1 MNKFSWYEA
10 KSVEDALEQV
20 TSTVSEELYQHT
32 NKASVFKSG
41 GIDVFDWVKEGL
53 LQPEKIIN
61 IRNIP
66 GLDKIN
72 FDKKKGLSIGSNV
85 TLAEIASNP
94 EIKNNYLA
102 LHQAVNHAATPQLR
116 NVSTLGGNIAQRNRC
131 WYFRSADHDC
141 FRKGGDRCF
150 ARHSENGENENHAI
164 IDNGSCVS
172 VHASSIAT
180 ALMAFNATVVIVNS
194 EGEKKNVN
202 MDDFFVTASK
212 DLAMEN
218 ILQAKELITEIILP
232 TPAKNTKSA
241 YIKQVARE
249 SYDWSL
255 GDVAV
260 VFEVSGNNTCRSA
273 SIVLGA
279 AAPVPYRSIE
289 AQQAIEDKII
299 NTENATAAA
308 KAAMGK
314 ARPLAKNGYKV
325 PLFVATVK
333 QAILEIS

>member
-10 KSVEDALEQV
+10 KSLEDALQQV
-20 TSTVSEELYQHT
+20 NSTVSEQLYEHSD
-32 NKASVFKSG
+32 NASVFKSG
-41 GIDVFDWVKEGL
+41 GVDVFDLVKEGL
-53 LQPEKIIN
+53 LKPEKIIN

-66 GLDKIN
+66 GLDKIGY
-72 FDKKKGLSIGSNV
+72 DPKKGLSIGSNV
-85 TLAEIASNP
+85 TLAEMASNP
-94 EIKNNYLA
+94 DIKTNYLA

-116 NVSTLGGNIAQRNRC
+116 NMSTLGGNIAQRNRC
-131 WYFRSADHDC
+131 WYFRSADHEC

-150 ARHSENGENENHAI
+150 ARHSDTGENENHAI

-180 ALMAFNATVVIVNS
+180 ALMAFNASVVIVNE
-194 EGEKKNVN
+194 EGEKKEVH
-202 MDDFFVTASK
+202 MDDFFVTAGK
-212 DLAMEN
+212 DIAKEN
-218 ILQAKELITEIILP
+218 ILQTKEIITEIILP
-232 TPAKNTKSA
+232 APSKNTKSA

-260 VFEVSGNNTCRSA
+260 VLEVSGDTCRTA

-279 AAPVPYRSIE
+279 AAPVPYRSLE
-289 AQQAIEDKII
+289 AQQAIEKKTV
-299 NTENATAAA
+299 NRENALAAA
-308 KAAMGK
+308 EAAISK
-314 ARPLAKNGYKV
+314 ARPLTKNGYKV
-325 PLFVATVK
+325 PLFITTIK

>member
-10 KSVEDALEQV
+10 KSLEDALQQV
-20 TSTVSEELYQHT
+20 NSTVSEQLYEHSD
-32 NKASVFKSG
+32 KASVFKSG
-41 GIDVFDWVKEGL
+41 GVDVFDLVKEGL
-53 LQPEKIIN
+53 LKPQKIIN

-66 GLDKIN
+66 GLDKI
-72 FDKKKGLSIGSNV
+72 DYDPKKGLSIGSNV
-85 TLAEIASNP
+85 TLAEMASNP
-94 EIKNNYLA
+94 DIKMHYLA

-116 NVSTLGGNIAQRNRC
+116 NMSTLGGNIAQRNRC
-131 WYFRSADHDC
+131 WYFRSADHEC

-150 ARHSENGENENHAI
+150 ARHSETGENENHAI

-180 ALMAFNATVVIVNS
+180 ALMAFNASVVVVNE
-194 EGEKKNVN
+194 EGEKKEVH
-202 MDDFFVTASK
+202 MDDFFVTAGT
-212 DLAMEN
+212 DIAMEN
-218 ILQAKELITEIILP
+218 ILQAKEIITEITLP
-232 TPAKNTKSA
+232 APSKNTKSA

-260 VFEVSGNNTCRSA
+260 VLEVSGDTCRAA

-279 AAPVPYRSIE
+279 AAPVPYRSME
-289 AQQAIEDKII
+289 AQRAIEKKTI
-299 NTENATAAA
+299 NGENALAAA
-308 KAAMGK
+308 EAAMSK

-325 PLFVATVK
+325 PLFITTIK

>member
-10 KSVEDALEQV
+10 KSVEDALQQV
-20 TSTVSEELYQHT
+20 NSTVSEQLYEHSD
-32 NKASVFKSG
+32 KASVFKSG
-41 GIDVFDWVKEGL
+41 GVDVFDLVKEGL
-53 LQPEKIIN
+53 LKPQKIIN

-66 GLDKIN
+66 GLDKIG
-72 FDKKKGLSIGSNV
+72 FDPKKGLSIGSNV

-94 EIKNNYLA
+94 DIKTHYLA

-116 NVSTLGGNIAQRNRC
+116 NMSTLGGNIAQRNRC

-141 FRKGGDRCF
+141 YRKGGDRCF
-150 ARHSENGENENHAI
+150 ARHSETGENENHAI

-180 ALMAFNATVVIVNS
+180 ALMAFNASVIIVNE
-194 EGEKKNVN
+194 EGEKKEVH
-202 MDDFFVTASK
+202 MDDFFVTAGK
-212 DLAMEN
+212 DIAMEN
-218 ILQAKELITEIILP
+218 VLKAKEIITEISLP
-232 TPAKNTKSA
+232 APSKNTKSA

-260 VFEVSGNNTCRSA
+260 VLEVSGDTCRSA

-279 AAPVPYRSIE
+279 AAPVPYRSME
-289 AQQAIEDKII
+289 AQQAIEKKTI
-299 NTENATAAA
+299 NGENALVAAE
-308 KAAMGK
+308 AAMSK
-314 ARPLAKNGYKV
+314 ARPLSKNGYKI
-325 PLFVATVK
+325 PLFITTIK

>member
-10 KSVEDALEQV
+10 KSVEDALQQV
-20 TSTVSEELYQHT
+20 NSTVSEQLYEHSD
-32 NKASVFKSG
+32 KASVFKSG
-41 GIDVFDWVKEGL
+41 GVDVFDLVKEGL
-53 LQPEKIIN
+53 LKPQKIIN

-66 GLDKIN
+66 GLDKIGY
-72 FDKKKGLSIGSNV
+72 DPKKGLSIGSNV

-94 EIKNNYLA
+94 DVKTHYLA

-116 NVSTLGGNIAQRNRC
+116 NMSTLGGNIAQRNRC
-131 WYFRSADHDC
+131 WYFRSVDHDC

-150 ARHSENGENENHAI
+150 ARHSETGENENHAI

-180 ALMAFNATVVIVNS
+180 ALMAFNASVVIVNE
-194 EGEKKNVN
+194 EGEKKEVH
-202 MDDFFVTASK
+202 MDDFFVPAGT
-212 DLAMEN
+212 DIAMEN
-218 ILQAKELITEIILP
+218 VLQAKEIITEITLP
-232 TPAKNTKSA
+232 APAKNTKSA

-260 VFEVSGNNTCRSA
+260 VLEVSGDTCRSA

-279 AAPVPYRSIE
+279 AAPVPYRSME
-289 AQQAIEDKII
+289 AQQAIEKKTI
-299 NTENATAAA
+299 NGENALAAA
-308 KAAMGK
+308 EAAMSK
-314 ARPLAKNGYKV
+314 ARPLTKNGYKV
-325 PLFVATVK
+325 PLFITTIK

>member
-10 KSVEDALEQV
+10 KSIEDALEQV
-20 TSTVSEELYQHT
+20 NSTVSEELYGQT
-32 NKASVFKSG
+32 DKASIFKSG

-53 LQPEKIIN
+53 LKPVQIIN

-66 GLDKIN
+66 GLDNISY
-72 FDKKKGLSIGSNV
+72 DKKAGLHIGCNV
-85 TLAEIASNP
+85 TLAEMASN
-94 EIKNNYLA
+94 EFIKTNYLA

-116 NVSTLGGNIAQRNRC
+116 NMSTLGGNIVQRNRC

-141 FRKGGDRCF
+141 YRKGGDRCF
-150 ARHSENGENENHAI
+150 ARHSETGENENHAI

-172 VHASSIAT
+172 VHASSIST
-180 ALMAFNATVVIVNS
+180 ALMAFNASVVIINE
-194 EGEKKNVN
+194 EGKTKEVS
-202 MDDFFVTASK
+202 MDKFFVSAG
-212 DLAMEN
+212 DDIAMET
-218 ILQAKELITEIILP
+218 ILGAKELIKEIILP
-232 TPAKNTKSA
+232 APKKNTKSA

-260 VFEVSGNNTCRSA
+260 VFEVSNDTCKSA

-279 AAPVPYRSIE
+279 AAPIPYRSVE
-289 AQQAIEDKII
+289 AQEAIENKTI
-299 NTENATAAA
+299 NSVNALAAA
-308 KAAMGK
+308 EAAMSK
-314 ARPLAKNGYKV
+314 ARPLSKNGYKV
-325 PLFVATVK
+325 PLFISAIK

>member
-10 KSVEDALEQV
+10 KSVEEALQQV
-20 TSTVSEELYQHT
+20 NSTVSEQLYEHSD
-32 NKASVFKSG
+32 NASVFKSG

-53 LQPEKIIN
+53 LKPQKIIN

-66 GLDKIN
+66 GLDKIG
-72 FDKKKGLSIGSNV
+72 FDPKKGLSIGSNV

-94 EIKNNYLA
+94 DIKTHYLA

-116 NVSTLGGNIAQRNRC
+116 NMSTLGGNISQRNRC

-141 FRKGGDRCF
+141 YRKGGDRCF
-150 ARHSENGENENHAI
+150 ARHSETGENENHAI

-180 ALMAFNATVVIVNS
+180 ALMAFNASVIIVNE
-194 EGEKKNVN
+194 EGEKKEVH
-202 MDDFFVTASK
+202 MDDFFVTAGK
-212 DLAMEN
+212 DIAMEN
-218 ILQAKELITEIILP
+218 VLKAKEIITEISLP
-232 TPAKNTKSA
+232 APSKNTKSA

-260 VFEVSGNNTCRSA
+260 VLEVSGDTCRSA

-279 AAPVPYRSIE
+279 AAPVPYRSME
-289 AQQAIEDKII
+289 AQQAIEKKTI
-299 NTENATAAA
+299 NGENALVAAE
-308 KAAMGK
+308 AAMSK
-314 ARPLAKNGYKV
+314 ARPLSKNGYKI
-325 PLFVATVK
+325 PLFITTIK

>member
-10 KSVEDALEQV
+10 KSIEDALQQV
-20 TSTVSEELYQHT
+20 NSTVSEELYQHT
-32 NKASVFKSG
+32 NKATVFKSG

-53 LQPEKIIN
+53 LTPQKIIN

-66 GLDKIN
+66 GLDNISYDRKE
-72 FDKKKGLSIGSNV
+72 GLSIGSNV
-85 TLAEIASNP
+85 TLAEIASNL
-94 EIKNNYLA
+94 EIKNQYLA

-116 NVSTLGGNIAQRNRC
+116 NMSTLGGNIAQHNRC
-131 WYFRSADHDC
+131 WYFRSADHEC

-150 ARHSENGENENHAI
+150 ARHSQTGENENHAI

-180 ALMAFNATVVIVNS
+180 ALMAFNASVVIVNS
-194 EGEKKNVN
+194 EGEKKKVR
-202 MDDFFVTASK
+202 MDDFFVSVGE
-212 DLAMEN
+212 DISMEN
-218 ILQAKELITEIILP
+218 VLQAKEIITEIILP
-232 TPAKNTKSA
+232 APTKNTRSA

-255 GDVAV
+255 ADVAV
-260 VFEVSGNNTCRSA
+260 VMEVSGNSCRSA

-289 AQQAIEDKII
+289 AQQAIENKII
-299 NTENATAAA
+299 NSENAMAAA
-308 KAAMGK
+308 EAAMAK

-325 PLFVATVK
+325 PLFVSTIK
-333 QAILEIS
+333 QTILEIS

>member
-10 KSVEDALEQV
+10 KSVEDALQQV
-20 TSTVSEELYQHT
+20 NSTVSEQLYEHSD
-32 NKASVFKSG
+32 NASVFKSG
-41 GIDVFDWVKEGL
+41 GVDVFDLVKEGL
-53 LQPEKIIN
+53 LKPQKIIN

-66 GLDKIN
+66 GLDKIGY
-72 FDKKKGLSIGSNV
+72 DPKKGLSIGSNV
-85 TLAEIASNP
+85 TLAEIASNQD
-94 EIKNNYLA
+94 IKTHYLA

-116 NVSTLGGNIAQRNRC
+116 NMSTLGGNIAQRNRC

-150 ARHSENGENENHAI
+150 ARHSETGENENHAI

-172 VHASSIAT
+172 IHASSIAT
-180 ALMAFNATVVIVNS
+180 ALMAFNASVIIVND
-194 EGEKKNVN
+194 EGEKKEVR
-202 MDDFFVTASK
+202 MDDFFVTAGT
-212 DLAMEN
+212 DIAMEN
-218 ILQAKELITEIILP
+218 VLQAKEIITEIILP
-232 TPAKNTKSA
+232 APSKNTKSA

-260 VFEVSGNNTCRSA
+260 VLEVSGNTCRTA

-289 AQQAIEDKII
+289 AQQAIKKKTI
-299 NTENATAAA
+299 NNENALAAA
-308 KAAMGK
+308 EAAMSK

-325 PLFVATVK
+325 PLFITTIK

>member
-10 KSVEDALEQV
+10 KSVEDALQQV
-20 TSTVSEELYQHT
+20 NSTVSKELYQAT
-32 NKASVFKSG
+32 NKAAVFKSG

-53 LQPEKIIN
+53 LQPKKVIN

-72 FDKKKGLSIGSNV
+72 FDSKKGLRIGSNV
-85 TLAEIASNP
+85 TLAELASNP
-94 EIKNNYLA
+94 EIKTNYLA

-131 WYFRSADHDC
+131 WYFRSAEHEC
-141 FRKGGDRCF
+141 LRKGGYLCY
-150 ARHSENGENENHAI
+150 AHHPENGENENHAI

-172 VHASSIAT
+172 VHASSIST
-180 ALMAFNATVVIVNS
+180 ALMAHNATVVIADS
-194 EGEKKNVN
+194 EGKKKEVS
-202 MDDFFVTASK
+202 MDDFFVSTSK
-212 DLAMEN
+212 DVSKEN
-218 ILQAKELITEIILP
+218 ILEAKELITEIVLP
-232 TPAKNTKSA
+232 APTKNTKSA
-241 YIKQVARE
+241 YIKQVERE

-260 VFEVSGNNTCRSA
+260 VVEVSGNNTCRSA

-279 AAPVPYRSIE
+279 AAPVPYRSME
-289 AQQAIEDKII
+289 AQQAIEDKTI
-299 NTENATAAA
+299 NATNAAAAA
-308 KAAMGK
+308 KAAM
-314 ARPLAKNGYKV
+314 AIAQPLAKNSYKV
-325 PLFVATVK
+325 PLFEATIK

>member
-10 KSVEDALEQV
+10 KSVEDALQQV
-20 TSTVSEELYQHT
+20 NSTVSKELYQAT
-32 NKASVFKSG
+32 NKAAVFKSG

-53 LQPEKIIN
+53 LQPQKIVN

-66 GLDKIN
+66 GLDKISY
-72 FDKKKGLSIGSNV
+72 DKKDGLRIGSNV
-85 TLAEIASNP
+85 TLAELASNT
-94 EIKNNYLA
+94 EIKTHYLA

-116 NVSTLGGNIAQRNRC
+116 NISTLGGNIAQRNRC
-131 WYFRSADHDC
+131 WYFRSTDHDC

-172 VHASSIAT
+172 VHASSIST
-180 ALMAFNATVVIVNS
+180 ALMAFHANVVIING
-194 EGEKKNVN
+194 EGEKKTVN
-202 MDDFFVTASK
+202 MDDFFVTAAK
-212 DLAMEN
+212 DIAMEN
-218 ILQAKELITEIILP
+218 ILQAKEIITEISI
-232 TPAKNTKSA
+232 PAPSKNTKSA

-260 VFEVSGNNTCRSA
+260 VMEVSGNNTCHSA

-279 AAPVPYRSIE
+279 AAPVPYRSME
-289 AQQAIEDKII
+289 GQKAIEDRTI
-299 NTENATAAA
+299 NSENAAAAA
-308 KAAMGK
+308 KAAMAI

-325 PLFVATVK
+325 PLFEATIK

>member
-10 KSVEDALEQV
+10 TSIEDALQQV
-20 TSTVSEELYQHT
+20 NSTVSEELYQPT

-41 GIDVFDWVKEGL
+41 GIDMFDWIKEGL
-53 LQPEKIIN
+53 LKPQKIIN

-66 GLDKIN
+66 GLDIISYDPKR
-72 FDKKKGLSIGSNV
+72 GMSIGSNV
-85 TLAEIASNP
+85 TLADIASNP
-94 EIKNNYLA
+94 EVKDHYLA

-116 NVSTLGGNIAQRNRC
+116 NMSTLGGNIAQRNRC

-141 FRKGGDRCF
+141 FRKGGDRCS
-150 ARHSENGENENHAI
+150 ARQSETGENENHAI

-180 ALMAFNATVVIVNS
+180 ALMAFNASVVIINV
-194 EGEKKNVN
+194 EGEKKKVT
-202 MDDFFVTASK
+202 MDDFFVTAGK
-212 DLAMEN
+212 DIAMEN
-218 ILQAKELITEIILP
+218 ILQAKEIITEIILP
-232 TPAKNTKSA
+232 APTKNTKST

-260 VFEVSGNNTCRSA
+260 VFEVSGNTCRSA

-279 AAPVPYRSIE
+279 AAPVPYRSME
-289 AQQAIEDKII
+289 AQRAIENKTI
-299 NTENATAAA
+299 NSENALAAA
-308 KAAMGK
+308 EAAMK
-314 ARPLAKNGYKV
+314 IARPLAKNGYKV
-325 PLFVATVK
+325 PLFVSTIK

>member
-10 KSVEDALEQV
+10 KSVEEALQQV
-20 TSTVSEELYQHT
+20 NSTVSEQLYEHSD
-32 NKASVFKSG
+32 NASVFKSG
-41 GIDVFDWVKEGL
+41 GVDVFDLVKEGL
-53 LQPEKIIN
+53 LKPEKIIN

-66 GLDKIN
+66 GLDKIGY
-72 FDKKKGLSIGSNV
+72 DPKKGLSIGSNV
-85 TLAEIASNP
+85 TLAEIASNQ
-94 EIKNNYLA
+94 EIKTHYLA

-116 NVSTLGGNIAQRNRC
+116 NMSTLGGNIAQRNRC

-150 ARHSENGENENHAI
+150 ARHSETGENENHAI

-180 ALMAFNATVVIVNS
+180 ALMAFNASVVIVNE
-194 EGEKKNVN
+194 EGKKKEVN
-202 MDDFFVTASK
+202 MDDFFVTAGT
-212 DLAMEN
+212 DIAMEN
-218 ILQAKELITEIILP
+218 ILQAKEIITEIILP
-232 TPAKNTKSA
+232 APAKNTKSA

-260 VFEVSGNNTCRSA
+260 VLEVSGDTCRTA

-279 AAPVPYRSIE
+279 AAPVPYRSME
-289 AQQAIEDKII
+289 AQQAIEKKTV
-299 NTENATAAA
+299 NSENALAAA
-308 KAAMGK
+308 EAAMSK

-325 PLFVATVK
+325 PLFITTIK
-333 QAILEIS
+333 QAILDIS

>member
-20 TSTVSEELYQHT
+20 NSTLSDELYEPTQ
-32 NKASVFKSG
+32 KASVFKSG

-53 LQPEKIIN
+53 LKPQKIIN

-66 GLDKIN
+66 GLDQISYDRKE
-72 FDKKKGLSIGSNV
+72 GLHIGSNV

-94 EIKNNYLA
+94 EIKSQYLA

-150 ARHSENGENENHAI
+150 ARHSETGENENHAI
-164 IDNGSCVS
+164 LDNGTCVS

-180 ALMAFNATVVIVNS
+180 ALMAFNASVVIANA
-194 EGEKKNVN
+194 EGKQKTVQ
-202 MDDFFVTASK
+202 MDDFFVSAGE
-212 DLAMEN
+212 DIAMEN
-218 ILQAKELITEIILP
+218 ILQAKEIITEIILP
-232 TPAKNTKSA
+232 PPSKNTKSA

-255 GDVAV
+255 ADVAV
-260 VFEVSGNNTCRSA
+260 VMEVSGNTCKSA

-279 AAPVPYRSIE
+279 AAPVPYRSVE
-289 AQQAIEDKII
+289 AQQAIESKTI
-299 NTENATAAA
+299 NSDNATAAA
-308 KAAMGK
+308 KAAMTK
-314 ARPLAKNGYKV
+314 ARPLSKNDYKV
-325 PLFVATVK
+325 PLFVSTIK
-333 QAILEIS
+333 QTILEIA

>member
-1 MNKFSWYEA
+1 MNRFSWYEA

-20 TSTVSEELYQHT
+20 NSTLSNELYEPTQ
-32 NKASVFKSG
+32 KAAVFKSG

-53 LQPEKIIN
+53 LKPQKIVN

-66 GLDKIN
+66 GLDKITS
-72 FDKKKGLSIGSNV
+72 DRKKGLRIGCNV

-94 EIKNNYLA
+94 EIKSQYLA

-150 ARHSENGENENHAI
+150 ARHSQTGENENHAI
-164 IDNGSCVS
+164 LDNGSCVS

-180 ALMAFNATVVIVNS
+180 ALMAFNASVVIANA
-194 EGEKKNVN
+194 EGKQKTVP
-202 MDDFFVTASK
+202 MDDFFVSAGE
-212 DLAMEN
+212 DIAMEN
-218 ILQAKELITEIILP
+218 ILQAKEIITEIVLP
-232 TPAKNTKSA
+232 PPSKNTKSS

-255 GDVAV
+255 ADVAV
-260 VFEVSGNNTCRSA
+260 VMEVSGNTCKSA

-279 AAPVPYRSIE
+279 AAPVPYRSVE
-289 AQQAIEDKII
+289 AQQAIENKAI
-299 NTENATAAA
+299 NSENAMAAA
-308 KAAMGK
+308 KAAMAK
-314 ARPLAKNGYKV
+314 ARPLSKNDYKV
-325 PLFVATVK
+325 PLFISTIK
-333 QAILEIS
+333 QTILEIS

>member
-10 KSVEDALEQV
+10 KSIEDALEQV
-20 TSTVSEELYQHT
+20 NSTVSEELYGQT
-32 NKASVFKSG
+32 DKASIIKSG

-53 LQPEKIIN
+53 LKPVKIIN

-66 GLDKIN
+66 GLDKISY
-72 FDKKKGLSIGSNV
+72 DKKAGLHIGCNV
-85 TLAEIASNP
+85 TLAEMASD
-94 EIKNNYLA
+94 ELIKTNYLA

-116 NVSTLGGNIAQRNRC
+116 NMSTLGGNIAQRNRC

-141 FRKGGDRCF
+141 FRKGGDRCY
-150 ARHSENGENENHAI
+150 ARHSETGENENHAI

-172 VHASSIAT
+172 VHASSIST
-180 ALMAFNATVVIVNS
+180 ALMAFNAIVVIINE
-194 EGEKKNVN
+194 EGKTKEVS
-202 MDDFFVTASK
+202 MDDFFVSAGEDIS
-212 DLAMEN
+212 MET
-218 ILQAKELITEIILP
+218 ILGAKEIIKEIII
-232 TPAKNTKSA
+232 PAPSKNTKSA

-260 VFEVSGNNTCRSA
+260 VLEVSNDNCRSA

-279 AAPVPYRSIE
+279 AAPVPYRSVE
-289 AQQAIEDKII
+289 AQEAIENKTI
-299 NTENATAAA
+299 NSENALAAA
-308 KAAMGK
+308 EAAMSK
-314 ARPLAKNGYKV
+314 ARPLSKNGYKV
-325 PLFVATVK
+325 PLFVSAIK

>member
-10 KSVEDALEQV
+10 KTVEDALQHV
-20 TSTVSEELYQHT
+20 NSTVSEELYQHT
-32 NKASVFKSG
+32 NKATVFKSG

-53 LQPEKIIN
+53 LKPQKIVN

-66 GLDKIN
+66 GLDKISY
-72 FDKKKGLSIGSNV
+72 DKKDGLRIGSNV
-85 TLAEIASNP
+85 TLAEMASNP
-94 EIKNNYLA
+94 EIKQHYLA

-116 NVSTLGGNIAQRNRC
+116 NISTLGGNIAQRNRC
-131 WYFRSADHDC
+131 WYFRSVDHDC

-172 VHASSIAT
+172 VHASSIST
-180 ALMAFNATVVIVNS
+180 ALMAFNASVAIVNG
-194 EGEKKNVN
+194 EGENKKVS
-202 MDDFFVTASK
+202 MDNFFVTAAK
-212 DLAMEN
+212 DIAMEN

-232 TPAKNTKSA
+232 APKKNTKSA

-299 NTENATAAA
+299 NNENAVVAA
-308 KAAMGK
+308 KAAMAI

-325 PLFVATVK
+325 PLFVATIK

>member
-10 KSVEDALEQV
+10 KSVEDALQQV
-20 TSTVSEELYQHT
+20 NSTVSEQLYEHT
-32 NKASVFKSG
+32 DKASVFKSG

-53 LQPEKIIN
+53 LKPQKIIN

-66 GLDKIN
+66 GLDKITY
-72 FDKKKGLSIGSNV
+72 DPKKGMSIGSNV

-94 EIKNNYLA
+94 DIKTNYLA
-102 LHQAVNHAATPQLR
+102 LYQAVNHAATPQLR
-116 NVSTLGGNIAQRNRC
+116 NMSTLGGNIAQRNRC

-150 ARHSENGENENHAI
+150 ARHSETGENENHAI

-172 VHASSIAT
+172 VHASSIST
-180 ALMAFNATVVIVNS
+180 ALMAFNASVVFING
-194 EGEKKNVN
+194 EGEKKIVT
-202 MDDFFVTASK
+202 MDDFFVTAAK
-212 DLAMEN
+212 DISMEN
-218 ILQAKELITEIILP
+218 ILKAKEIITEIILP
-232 TPAKNTKSA
+232 APTKNTKSA

-279 AAPVPYRSIE
+279 AAPVPYRSME
-289 AQQAIEDKII
+289 AQQAIENKEIT
-299 NTENATAAA
+299 TENALAAA
-308 KAAMGK
+308 KAAMAI
-314 ARPLAKNGYKV
+314 ARPLTKNGYKV
-325 PLFVATVK
+325 PLFVSTIK
-333 QAILEIS
+333 QAILDIS

>member
-20 TSTVSEELYQHT
+20 NSTVSEELYENT
-32 NKASVFKSG
+32 NKAMVFKSG

-53 LQPEKIIN
+53 LKPQKIIN

-66 GLDKIN
+66 GLDNISY
-72 FDKKKGLSIGSNV
+72 DKKDGLRIGSNV
-85 TLAEIASNP
+85 TLAEMASNP
-94 EIKNNYLA
+94 EIKDYYLA

-116 NVSTLGGNIAQRNRC
+116 NMSTLGGNIAQRNRC

-150 ARHSENGENENHAI
+150 ARHSETGENENHAI

-172 VHASSIAT
+172 VHSFSIST
-180 ALMAFNATVVIVNS
+180 ALMAFKASVVIING
-194 EGEKKNVN
+194 EGKKKLVP
-202 MDDFFVTASK
+202 MDDFFVSAGK
-212 DLAMEN
+212 DIAMEN
-218 ILQAKELITEIILP
+218 ILQAKEIITEIILP
-232 TPAKNTKSA
+232 APTKNTKSA

-260 VFEVSGNNTCRSA
+260 VVEVSGNNTCRAA

-279 AAPVPYRSIE
+279 AAPVPYRSME
-289 AQQAIEDKII
+289 AQQAIEDKTI
-299 NTENATAAA
+299 NTENAEAAA
-308 KAAMGK
+308 KAAMAI
-314 ARPLAKNGYKV
+314 ARPLAKNSYKV
-325 PLFVATVK
+325 PLFIATIK